1 MSTGT
6 VTGTQPGA
14 APGTRPGRAA
24 AEALVNGK
32 GTGSTAELAFA
43 RPGDWTEFDRTV
55 RLLHRHPWGAPGDA
69 RIGVRLCHPDG
80 RIRQAA
86 LGAAD
91 APLPL
96 IAVRTADW
104 VPAVRVRARELLEQA
119 LAADPPGTLRALT
132 PLVLRLGRRGQGAWA
147 LERFEAALHAE
158 PSVLPGLCGDADP
171 LTRRFAA
178 RLSLRRAEPD
188 PRDAARRAAAET
200 DPATA
205 RLWADAALAAM
216 AAGGPD
222 GGAVD
227 ALLGARIPMVRA
239 AGVTCLRRVGRSA
252 EADRYLADRSG
263 LVRACARWLV
273 RQDGGDPYA
282 RCRALLADPERVVR
296 YAVTGFAECAGRG
309 DVPLLRSLVD
319 HPLDAVR
326 AEALAGLRLLDCTD
340 PALLRPLLDDPSPA
354 VARQASLGLCGS
366 AERLP
371 VGPLLELIAPGRP
384 AHTRRAAYRV
394 LHARGGVAGLRS
406 SVELLTDRDPALRR
420 IAGQRIQN
428 TLMSPRGQAGLPL
441 RDPEVAALLD
451 RCADLFS
458 GWVLD
463 RIRRALA
470 LPPRGRRPLIR

>member
-6 VTGTQPGA
+6 ATGG
-14 APGTRPGRAA
+14 
-24 AEALVNGK
+24 
-32 GTGSTAELAFA
+32 TAELVFA
-43 RPGDWTEFDRTV
+43 RPGDWTDFDRTV
-55 RLLHRHPWGAPGDA
+55 RLPRGRDHAACDHAACDDA
-69 RIGVRLCHPDG
+69 RIEVRLCHPDG

-96 IAVRTADW
+96 IAVRAADW
-104 VPAVRVRARELLEQA
+104 VPAVRTRARQVLERA

-132 PLVLRLGRRGQGAWA
+132 PLVLRLGRREQGAWT

-158 PSVLPGLCGDADP
+158 PSVLADLCGDADP
-171 LTRRFAA
+171 PTRRFAA
-178 RLSLRRAEPD
+178 RLSLRRAEPA
-188 PRDAARRAAAET
+188 PRDAARRASAET

-205 RLWADAALAAM
+205 RLWTDAALAAM
-216 AAGGPD
+216 AARGPD
-222 GGAVD
+222 DEAVD

-239 AGVTCLRRVGRSA
+239 AGVTCLHRAGRSS

-282 RCRALLADPERVVR
+282 RCRALLADPERVGR
-296 YAVTGFAECAGRG
+296 YAVAGFAECAGRG
-309 DVPLLRSLVD
+309 DAPLLRSLVD
-319 HPLDAVR
+319 HPLDVIR
-326 AEALAGLRLLDCTD
+326 AEALAGLRLLDSTD

-394 LHARGGVAGLRS
+394 LHARGGVAGLRA
-406 SVELLTDRDPALRR
+406 SVELLTDHDPALRR

-428 TLMSPRGQAGLPL
+428 TLMSPRGRAGLPL
-441 RDPEVAALLD
+441 REPEVGALLD
-451 RCADLFS
+451 RSADLFS
-458 GWVLD
+458 GWVLE
-463 RIRRALA
+463 RIRTMLA
-470 LPPRGRRPLIR
+470 LPPGAGVR

>member
-6 VTGTQPGA
+6 VTG
-14 APGTRPGRAA
+14 
-24 AEALVNGK
+24 E
-32 GTGSTAELAFA
+32 TAEPVFA
-43 RPGDWTEFDRTV
+43 RPGDWTDFDRTV
-55 RLLHRHPWGAPGDA
+55 RLPRGHGHGACDDA
-69 RIGVRLCHPDG
+69 RIEVRLCHPDG

-86 LGAAD
+86 LGAPD

-96 IAVRTADW
+96 IAVRATDW
-104 VPAVRVRARELLEQA
+104 VPAVRTRARQVLEQV

-132 PLVLRLGRRGQGAWA
+132 PLVLRLGRREQGAWA

-158 PSVLPGLCGDADP
+158 PSVLADLCGDADP
-171 LTRRFAA
+171 PTRRFAA
-178 RLSLRRAEPD
+178 RLSLRRAEPG

-205 RLWADAALAAM
+205 RLWTDAALAAM
-216 AAGGPD
+216 AARGPD
-222 GGAVD
+222 DEAVD

-239 AGVTCLRRVGRSA
+239 AGVTCLHRAGRSS

-282 RCRALLADPERVVR
+282 RCRALLADPERVGR
-296 YAVTGFAECAGRG
+296 YAVAGFAECAGRG
-309 DVPLLRSLVD
+309 DAPLLRSLVD
-319 HPLDAVR
+319 HPLDVIR
-326 AEALAGLRLLDCTD
+326 AEALAGLRLLDNTD

-366 AERLP
+366 AEQLP

-394 LHARGGVAGLRS
+394 LHARGGVAGLRA

-428 TLMSPRGQAGLPL
+428 TLMSPRGRAGLPL
-441 RDPEVAALLD
+441 REPEVGALLD
-451 RCADLFS
+451 RSAGLFS
-458 GWVLD
+458 GRVLE
-463 RIRRALA
+463 RIRTMLA
-470 LPPRGRRPLIR
+470 LPPGGVR